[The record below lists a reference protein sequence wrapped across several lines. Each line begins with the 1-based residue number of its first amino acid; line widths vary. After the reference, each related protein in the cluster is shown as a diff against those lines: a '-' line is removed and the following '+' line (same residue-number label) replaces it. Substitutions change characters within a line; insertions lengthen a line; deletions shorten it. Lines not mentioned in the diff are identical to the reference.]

1 MDDTRCREFFAQPT
15 NPYHRRYE
23 ALRAVFVEGRGQQ
36 QVAEQF
42 GFEYSSLRQVVYEFR
57 RQSRAATEASPFF
70 ANGRSADRPWRRRLP
85 TRPPTKK
92 RPTSRTVGSSFCRRP
107 IRCG

>member
-1 MDDTRCREFFAQPT
+1 MDDARCRQFFSQPT

-23 ALRAVFVEGRGQQ
+23 ALRAVFVEGRAQQ
-36 QVAEQF
+36 EVAEQF

-57 RQSRAATEASPFF
+57 RQSREAAEASPFF
-70 ANGRSADRPWRRRLP
+70 ANGRSAGRPRRRRLP
-85 TRPPTKK
+85 TRPPRKK
-92 RPTSRTVGSSFCRRP
+92 RPTSRTAGSWSCRRP